1 MYKNKIYAKFNIKG
15 GENILKQISLKN
27 YKNIV
32 GTFKESIEEKMLKKK
47 IGDELYMQYVKN
59 AIQEAEEHL
68 ANGGKT
74 YTLEEWQE
82 LMRERY
88 GADI

>member
-1 MYKNKIYAKFNIKG
+1 M
-15 GENILKQISLKN
+15 LKQISLKN

-59 AIQEAEEHL
+59 AIQEAEKHL

>member
-1 MYKNKIYAKFNIKG
+1 M
-15 GENILKQISLKN
+15 LKQISLKN

-32 GTFKESIEEKMLKKK
+32 GTFKESIEEKILKKK

-74 YTLEEWQE
+74 YTLEEY
-82 LMRERY
+82 RERLRKLY
-88 GADI
+88 GANI